1 MIFKGNLISAG
12 EAAYIL
18 QHQLGSMRQWRDF
31 LSDNIRGRQCIEGLT
46 LMPRGRLQNQ
56 TGYGPAY
63 LLADVKAFI
72 LAVKAACP
80 DAGKR
85 ITPVP
90 VQLDTAR
97 GWMISKFD
105 KHGHPVAMFRGLALL
120 QAHICG

>member
-1 MIFKGNLISAG
+1 MIYKGSLLTAG
-12 EAAYIL
+12 ETAYIL

-31 LSDNIRGRQCIEGLT
+31 LSDNIRGKQGIEGLT

-63 LLADVKAFI
+63 LLSDIKAFVI
-72 LAVKAACP
+72 AVKAACP
-80 DAGKR
+80 HAGKR

-97 GWMISKFD
+97 GWVISKFD
-105 KHGHPVAMFRGLALL
+105 KRGHPVAMFRGLAFL
-120 QAHICG
+120 QARFSG